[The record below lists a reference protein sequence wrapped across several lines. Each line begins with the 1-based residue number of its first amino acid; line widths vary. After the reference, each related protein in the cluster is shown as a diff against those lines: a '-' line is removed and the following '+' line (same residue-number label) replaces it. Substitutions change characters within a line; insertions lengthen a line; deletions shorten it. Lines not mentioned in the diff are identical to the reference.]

1 MRSLFLKLSGLPRP
15 VRVALYAT
23 ACLALLYLT
32 LAPGKDVP
40 GVGLVWDKAEHA
52 LSWAVLTGAGLVL
65 STRRRWA
72 IGVFAFVFGAA
83 IEVLQATLPF
93 GRDGDWHDLAADTV
107 GIGLAYLVWAVWRRL
122 GWVR

>member
-1 MRSLFLKLSGLPRP
+1 MRPLFDLLARQPRP
-15 VRVALYAT
+15 FRLGLFGL
-23 ACLALLYLT
+23 ACLILLYIT

-52 LSWAVLTGAGLVL
+52 TAWAVLTGAGLLL

-72 IGVFAFVFGAA
+72 IGVFAFLFGAA
-83 IEVLQATLPF
+83 VEVLQAVMPF
-93 GRDGDWHDLAADTV
+93 GRDGDILDLTADTV
-107 GIGLAYLVWAVWRRL
+107 GVAAAYLVWFGLRRL

>member
-1 MRSLFLKLSGLPRP
+1 MSPFERLRGLPRP
-15 VRVALYAT
+15 YRLAIYAL
-23 ACLALLYLT
+23 ACLILLYLT

-52 LSWAVLTGAGLVL
+52 TAWAVLTGAGLLL

-72 IGVFAFVFGAA
+72 VLVFAFAFGAS

-93 GRDGDWHDLAADTV
+93 GRDGDIFDLTADTV
-107 GIGLAYLVWAVWRRL
+107 GIAVAYLVWLVWRRL

>member
-1 MRSLFLKLSGLPRP
+1 MSPFDHLRRLPRP
-15 VRVALYAT
+15 FRLALYGL
-23 ACLALLYLT
+23 ACLILLYLT

-52 LSWAVLTGAGLVL
+52 ISWAVLTGAGLLL
-65 STRRRWA
+65 STKRRWA
-72 IGVFAFVFGAA
+72 IGVFAFALGAA

-93 GRDGDWHDLAADTV
+93 GRDGDWRDLAADTV
-107 GIGLAYLVWAVWRRL
+107 GIGLACLVWSLMRRA